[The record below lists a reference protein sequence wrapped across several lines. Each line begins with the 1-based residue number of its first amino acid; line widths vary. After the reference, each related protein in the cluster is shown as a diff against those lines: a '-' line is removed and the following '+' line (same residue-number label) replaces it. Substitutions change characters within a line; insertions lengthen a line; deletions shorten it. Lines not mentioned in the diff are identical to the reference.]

1 MSAVKFFTLALA
13 SSSVASFHAGGH
25 GHRHA
30 ARQQP
35 PADAPPAYGTGA
47 GAAHPTGTASPY
59 PYPIANGTGV
69 WGSTGISEPSAPAG
83 DASSSSAAEAQTN
96 TDYSTLFSTHYKT
109 VTVENQQA
117 PSSAPAPSG
126 NDVSPAGY
134 GSGSG
139 SGASGSGGSES
150 SPTGGTGGDDDEQC
164 KPVTVTYTEKVTMTL
179 TEGQTAPSSTN
190 ASPAETS
197 SAVAPPAYSAPSSS
211 SEASPAQSSAPSAP
225 AYSAPPSSTNEASPA
240 QSSAPP
246 APVYPVASSSS
257 EASPAQS
264 SAPSAPAYPVA
275 SSSDEA
281 SPVKSSA
288 PSAPAY
294 PVASSNEASPA
305 TTSAAP
311 ALSAYGHVKQVAPK
325 SSAASSASS
334 PASTGSSGSGSGK
347 RGLAY
352 NDASLT
358 KCFEG
363 SREITWAY
371 NWGSAS
377 DGLSSDFMFVP
388 TLWADGTEFTSKW
401 SKNAQAAIDSGSS
414 HLFSFNEPDHD
425 AQANMACGTAAA
437 AYKEYMN
444 PFKGKAQLCAPSVTN
459 GGGQM
464 GLTWL
469 KDFLSQCTDCQ
480 IDCLNIHWYDSASN
494 VEYFKKHIQDAA
506 ALAPGKPIYVSE
518 FGATGS
524 DEEISQFL
532 QEVMPWMDSNSDVAG
547 YAYFMTASG
556 QLITGTEPSTY
567 GKTYMSYTG
576 AVR

>member
-1 MSAVKFFTLALA
+1 MSAIKFFTLALA

-35 PADAPPAYGTGA
+35 PAYAPPAYGTGA
-47 GAAHPTGTASPY
+47 GAAHPTGTGSPY

-69 WGSTGISEPSAPAG
+69 WGSTGISKPSAPAG
-83 DASSSSAAEAQTN
+83 YGSSSSAAEAQTN
-96 TDYSTLFSTHYKT
+96 TDYSTLWSTHYKT

-126 NDVSPAGY
+126 NEVSPAGY

-139 SGASGSGGSES
+139 SGSGGSASGGSES
-150 SPTGGTGGDDDEQC
+150 SPTGGAGGDDDEQC

-197 SAVAPPAYSAPSSS
+197 SAAAPPAYSAPSS

-225 AYSAPPSSTNEASPA
+225 PAYSAPASSTNEASPA
-240 QSSAPP
+240 QSSAPS
-246 APVYPVASSSS
+246 APV
-257 EASPAQS
+257 
-264 SAPSAPAYPVA
+264 YPVA

-281 SPVKSSA
+281 SPVKSTA
-288 PSAPAY
+288 PSAPTY
-294 PVASSNEASPA
+294 PIASSNEASPA

-311 ALSAYGHVKQVAPK
+311 ALSAYGDVKQVAPK

-334 PASTGSSGSGSGK
+334 PSSTGSSGSGSGK

-371 NWGSAS
+371 NWGSSS
-377 DGLSSDFMFVP
+377 DGLSSDFMFIP
-388 TLWADGTEFTSKW
+388 TLWGDGTEFTSKW
-401 SKNAQAAIDSGSS
+401 SDNAQAAIDSGSS

-425 AQANMACGTAAA
+425 AQANMACGTAAT

-556 QLITGTEPSTY
+556 QLVTGTEPSTY

-576 AVR
+576 

>member
-1 MSAVKFFTLALA
+1 MSAIKFFTLALA
-13 SSSVASFHAGGH
+13 SSTVASFHAGGH

-35 PADAPPAYGTGA
+35 PAYAPPAYGTGA
-47 GAAHPTGTASPY
+47 GAAHPTGTGSPY

-69 WGSTGISEPSAPAG
+69 WGSTGISKPSAPAG
-83 DASSSSAAEAQTN
+83 YGSSSAAEPQPN
-96 TDYSTLFSTHYKT
+96 TDYSTLWSTHYKT

-126 NDVSPAGY
+126 NEVSPAGY

-139 SGASGSGGSES
+139 SGGSPSGGA
-150 SPTGGTGGDDDEQC
+150 GGEDDEQC
-164 KPVTVTYTEKVTMTL
+164 KPVTVTHTEKVTMTL

-197 SAVAPPAYSAPSSS
+197 SAAAPPAYSAPSSS

-225 AYSAPPSSTNEASPA
+225 PAYSAPAPSTNEASPA
-240 QSSAPP
+240 QSSAPS

-264 SAPSAPAYPVA
+264 SAPSAPPAYSAPA
-275 SSSDEA
+275 SSS
-281 SPVKSSA
+281 S
-288 PSAPAY
+288 
-294 PVASSNEASPA
+294 EASPA

-311 ALSAYGHVKQVAPK
+311 ALSAYGDVKQVAPK

-334 PASTGSSGSGSGK
+334 PSSTGSSGSGSGSGK

-371 NWGSAS
+371 NWGSSS

-388 TLWADGTEFTSKW
+388 TLWGDGTEFTSKW

-437 AYKEYMN
+437 AYKQYMN

-556 QLITGTEPSTY
+556 QLVTGTEPSTY

-576 AVR
+576 